1 MDRCDRARGMLSNRS
16 IIFTAIHPLGHATLE
31 GDYKFNESLLGQS
44 IVAIE
49 RSRKP
54 HQELNNC
61 TGKNGCEQDL
71 HLIRLQLNCSAGEE

>member
-1 MDRCDRARGMLSNRS
+1 MIDLLIDRWIDDPGDGECYRIISIDGS

-49 RSRKP
+49 GS
-54 HQELNNC
+54 
-61 TGKNGCEQDL
+61 
-71 HLIRLQLNCSAGEE
+71 